1 VAFFF
6 GALSV
11 VIIGDAGSPSGLLGI
26 LIVGRA
32 VRLVLLNVVGA
43 ALACAVRLA
52 STERHTAPWFSIA
65 IQALLAA
72 TVLWEAFVVAAGLS
86 DFGGEIGKLGLF
98 LGANLVLGLTALVDL
113 ARSNRVHL
121 IRGWL
126 KEKR

>member
-1 VAFFF
+1 M
-6 GALSV
+6 
-11 VIIGDAGSPSGLLGI
+11 IIGDAGSPSGLLGI